1 MKKRIPAWLVLVVIA
16 IIAGGLLVLVNS
28 LTAEKA
34 ADQAADAQKSALLNV
49 FPGAQ
54 GFSELPLAEG
64 AEVTR
69 CYAAA
74 ADNKTIGHAV
84 EITVNGYGGPID
96 ITVGVDMEGTITGV
110 AVGGEKFHETPGL
123 GEKVLYPAFTGQ
135 FTGLAAPVALN
146 EGVNAITGAT
156 ISSSAV
162 VSGVNKAAA
171 YVIEEVLGLGGEEEG
186 PEDQVFGGILP
197 GATTKQEEAA
207 PEGIDAMWSSDAGCV
222 VFVSKEG
229 YGGPIQVQ
237 VGVVHSGAIAGV
249 AITEEGFS
257 ETDGLGSRVK
267 DKEFLSQFKGL
278 TGEVKAGEN
287 ADTLSGATVSS
298 SAVIAAVN
306 EALQAAQPFLDPT
319 KATAVASPEAKL
331 LPGATNVTEATAPE
345 GADALWT
352 ADQGV
357 IVQTSEQGYGGPIS
371 VKVGVLLDG
380 TIGGIEVLEEGFAET
395 AGLGECVL
403 TDEAFQAQF
412 AGKTA
417 PVEADTLS
425 GATISSTAV
434 ITAVNKALEIA
445 AGL

>member
-16 IIAGGLLVLVNS
+16 IVAGGLLVLINS
-28 LTAEKA
+28 LTAGKALDQMKATEKA
-34 ADQAADAQKSALLNV
+34 KLLKV
-49 FPGAQ
+49 FPDAK
-54 GFSELPLAEG
+54 GFTELPLAEG

-74 ADNKTIGHAV
+74 ADNKTIGHVAQ
-84 EITVNGYGGPID
+84 ITVNGYGGPID
-96 ITVGVDMEGTITGV
+96 ISVGVDMEGTITGV
-110 AVGGEKFHETPGL
+110 SIGGEKFHETPGL
-123 GEKVLYPAFTGQ
+123 GENVLYPAFTDQ
-135 FTGLAAPVALN
+135 FAGLAAPVVLN

-171 YVIEEVLGLGGEEEG
+171 YVIEEVLGLGEEEEG
-186 PEDQVFGGILP
+186 PEDLVFGGILP

-207 PEGIDAMWSSDAGCV
+207 PEGIDAIWSSDAGCV
-222 VFVSKEG
+222 VFVSKKG
-229 YGGPIQVQ
+229 FGGNIQVQ
-237 VGVVHSGAIAGV
+237 VGVAHSGAIAGV

-287 ADTLSGATVSS
+287 ADTISGATISS
-298 SAVIAAVN
+298 SAVISAIN
-306 EALQAAQPFLDPT
+306 DALQAAQPFLDPS
-319 KATAVASPEAKL
+319 KAAAVPSPEAKL

-357 IVQTSEQGYGGPIS
+357 IVQVSEKGYGGTIS
-371 VKVGVLLDG
+371 VKVGVLADG
-380 TIGGIEVLEEGFAET
+380 TVGGIQVLEEGFAET
-395 AGLGECVL
+395 PGLGERVL

-434 ITAVNKALEIA
+434 IKAVNKALEIA